1 MKKMTK
7 AFSLLEMIFAIVV
20 ISVIA
25 SIAIP
30 KFMTTRND
38 AVVATLKQDI
48 STITT
53 SVQSYY
59 LVNGNIEK
67 ISDAVNLN
75 SSIWNIENRNV
86 VFNDQ
91 KNECVKI
98 EVYTSSNDVSLN
110 LTVNKDAGAVCE
122 KLSLSGIETTTYK
135 LR

>member
-7 AFSLLEMIFAIVV
+7 AFSLLEMIFSIVV

-30 KFMTTRND
+30 KFMSTKDD
-38 AVVATLKQDI
+38 AVVSTLKQDI
-48 STITT
+48 STVTT

-59 LVNGNIEK
+59 LVNGKIDK

-75 SSIWNIENRNV
+75 SSVWDISDSAIIY
-86 VFNDQ
+86 NDQ
-91 KNECVKI
+91 SNECVKVEI
-98 EVYTSSNDVSLN
+98 SSLDNDIQLI
-110 LTVNKDAGAVCE
+110 LTVNEDAGSICE
-122 KLSLSGIETTTYK
+122 KLASSGMTSTIYK

>member
-75 SSIWNIENRNV
+75 SSIWSIENRNV

>member
-1 MKKMTK
+1 MKKMTS

-30 KFMTTRND
+30 KFMTTRDD

-48 STITT
+48 STIIT

-59 LVNGNIEK
+59 LVNGKIDK

-75 SSIWNIENRNV
+75 SAVWDISDSAVIYTE
-86 VFNDQ
+86 Q
-91 KNECVKI
+91 KNECIKI
-98 EVYTSSNDVSLN
+98 EITTANSDIRLD
-110 LTVNKDAGAVCE
+110 LTLSKDAGNICE
-122 KLSLSGIETTTYK
+122 KLANSGISTASYK

>member
-1 MKKMTK
+1 MKHQIK

-30 KFMTTRND
+30 KFMATRND
-38 AVVATLKQDI
+38 AVVSTVKQDI
-48 STITT
+48 STIVT

-59 LVNGNIEK
+59 LVNGKIDK

-75 SSIWNIENRNV
+75 SAVWDISDSSI
-86 VFNDQ
+86 VFSDED
-91 KNECVKI
+91 NECIKI
-98 EVYTSSNDVSLN
+98 EIVTSSSDMELN
-110 LTVNKDAGAVCE
+110 LTINEDAGAICK
-122 KLSLSGIETTTYK
+122 KLFSSGITSTTYK